1 MNHAPDTG
9 QHPVMSAAGYAAE
22 FALLDGPTLE
32 ELSLLADIA
41 EQAEQLAQ
49 LQTKLGAAEAEREAA
64 RQVVRELRAAHP
76 KATTTITGLRSE
88 LAEAGRQ
95 REQLRAALADVV
107 DRVMRGERDPLGD
120 ALDVLEQTGSGL
132 LDLVDV
138 PRRLLAVAA

>member
-41 EQAEQLAQ
+41 EQAEQLAA
-49 LQTKLGAAEAEREAA
+49 LRTALTAAEAEREAA
-64 RQVVRELRAAHP
+64 RRQVRELRAERTKP
-76 KATTTITGLRSE
+76 QSTITGLRSE
-88 LAEAGRQ
+88 LAEVERQ
-95 REQLRAALADVV
+95 REQLRAALAGVV
-107 DRVMRGERDPLGD
+107 DRVMRGNRDPLGG